1 MANAVMEKRAR
12 EIFRAT
18 LALFY
23 VEGVDDDGDRDK
35 VTLWLQHHG
44 GWFPDPQ
51 EDYGYGSLMP
61 LADGPDVMSK
71 EPEKATKDAQD
82 VTQFFTDV
90 CMCDGVAEQMGCL
103 DLKASAK
110 LWLEDL
116 AKEVAPAPEAASSSA
131 ALTEANVEAHDFRIE
146 FAHEILQS
154 VKDRK
159 EQTEQRGRSRSP
171 RRCVIPEMTVAVMK
185 KTMQLKDQMIEALQ
199 GKLLARDR
207 ELIEKNAR
215 VADLEA
221 KLESNERLI
230 DLKDK
235 LVERMMDMIRS
246 R

>member
-71 EPEKATKDAQD
+71 EPAQAMKDAKD
-82 VTQFFTDV
+82 VMQFFTDE
-90 CMCDGVAEQMGCL
+90 CMCDRVAEQMGCL

-110 LWLEDL
+110 VWLEDL
-116 AKEVAPAPEAASSSA
+116 AKEAAPAPEAASSSA
-131 ALTEANVEAHDFRIE
+131 ALTEANVEAHDFR
-146 FAHEILQS
+146 L
-154 VKDRK
+154 V
-159 EQTEQRGRSRSP
+159 RSRD
-171 RRCVIPEMTVAVMK
+171 VA
-185 KTMQLKDQMIEALQ
+185 ELQ
-199 GKLLARDR
+199 GPEGADGAARPQQEPSEVR
-207 ELIEKNAR
+207 YP
-215 VADLEA
+215 
-221 KLESNERLI
+221 
-230 DLKDK
+230 
-235 LVERMMDMIRS
+235 
-246 R
+246 